1 MTAEIAILNKE
12 AVALAAD
19 SAVTVGFQKNQ
30 KVFGSANKLFALSKS
45 APVGLMVYGNAQY
58 MDIPWE
64 TIIKQYRRNLNE
76 GKFSTLSEY
85 ADDFIK
91 YLDGGNSYVP
101 SSIQDRYFIGH
112 VRAYFQYVRSKIDAG
127 IETVLIEKKEIEH
140 REIVQIVK
148 KLLKKLAD
156 QWREADDIPSL
167 PKDFAEKLR
176 RQYRDDVKKIREVIF
191 QKLPIG
197 NAESRKLNQMAY
209 NLFAKTLQGISRS
222 DTSGI
227 VIAGFGGEDIFPSLC
242 VYQIDG
248 FVKKRLIYSDKHEL
262 KIDFETAAAVVP
274 FAQQEMVATFMEG
287 INPDYERLIS
297 KELNELFVKYTI
309 EILDRIEGTKS
320 EKGKKELRKI
330 LLGTSKKMLQRLEG
344 EFKKYRE
351 NEFSDPVVAVVSI
364 LPKDELASMAESLVN
379 LTSLKRRVSF
389 QAETVGGPIDV
400 AVISKSDG
408 FVWIRRKRYFE
419 QGINPRFFANYNKR

>member
-1 MTAEIAILNKE
+1 
-12 AVALAAD
+12 
-19 SAVTVGFQKNQ
+19 
-30 KVFGSANKLFALSKS
+30 
-45 APVGLMVYGNAQY
+45 
-58 MDIPWE
+58 
-64 TIIKQYRRNLNE
+64 
-76 GKFSTLSEY
+76 
-85 ADDFIK
+85 
-91 YLDGGNSYVP
+91 
-101 SSIQDRYFIGH
+101 
-112 VRAYFQYVRSKIDAG
+112 
-127 IETVLIEKKEIEH
+127 
-140 REIVQIVK
+140 
-148 KLLKKLAD
+148 
-156 QWREADDIPSL
+156 
-167 PKDFAEKLR
+167 
-176 RQYRDDVKKIREVIF
+176 
-191 QKLPIG
+191 
-197 NAESRKLNQMAY
+197 MAY